1 MKITFLDAETLGED
15 IKASIPELFEKF
27 GSVEIRRF
35 TSQNEVGAAVAD
47 SEVIVVNKIKLDSSN
62 LKDASRLKLICEAAT
77 GFDNIDLE
85 YCRAAGIGVCN
96 VKGYSAFSVAQIT
109 FAMVLNLI
117 CRLPLYDRFV
127 KSGEYTK
134 SGVANKLT
142 PVYHELF
149 GKIWGVVGAGS
160 IGNRVAQIA
169 EAFGCRV
176 IVCKRTP
183 DPNMDCVDIDTLCKT
198 ADIISVHIPLN
209 DETRNLINK
218 ERIAAMKPT
227 AVFIN
232 TARGG
237 VADEIA
243 LTEAIEEN
251 RLGGLGIDVYTQEPF
266 SDSHPYNRI
275 LDRENTC
282 FTPHSGWGAY
292 EARLRCLKTIA
303 ANIESYLSGGADN
316 RIDL

>member
-176 IVCKRTP
+176 LSLI
-183 DPNMDCVDIDTLCKT
+183 
-198 ADIISVHIPLN
+198 HI
-209 DETRNLINK
+209 
-218 ERIAAMKPT
+218 
-227 AVFIN
+227 
-232 TARGG
+232 
-237 VADEIA
+237 
-243 LTEAIEEN
+243 
-251 RLGGLGIDVYTQEPF
+251 
-266 SDSHPYNRI
+266 
-275 LDRENTC
+275 
-282 FTPHSGWGAY
+282 
-292 EARLRCLKTIA
+292 
-303 ANIESYLSGGADN
+303 
-316 RIDL
+316 